1 MSILSHQET
10 GIKQDVIA
18 IRVFEKEI
26 SEALS
31 NLFITEY
38 SDVNV
43 LSVYSDLTGNLL
55 AYKVIK
61 SSLDEEPW
69 LHAGFNRIN
78 YVDFH
83 TGFSFIP
90 GKFMT
95 IEADGTGPE
104 QTEIGI
110 EYPITEAK
118 LHYSKGLLKYHG
130 TKKDHAVYLYRI
142 LNTYAIF
149 VFKGRNCVFANSFNC
164 TNELELLYF
173 IVNSIDLNGM
183 RQDEVSLYL
192 DYSMLRNEKT
202 MEFLKPYFLGIYPL
216 KVENPAIDTML
227 PFLPE
232 MLFPNQLL
240 SLCVSSAGL

>member
-1 MSILSHQET
+1 MDMGILSHQEA
-10 GIKQDVIA
+10 GVKQDVIA

-26 SEALS
+26 SEPLS

-43 LSVYSDLTGNLL
+43 LSIYSDLTGALL

-69 LHAGFNRIN
+69 LHAEFKHIS

-83 TGFSFIP
+83 TGFNFIP
-90 GKFMT
+90 GKFIST
-95 IEADGTGPE
+95 PADGG
-104 QTEIGI
+104 QMAIGI
-110 EYPITEAK
+110 EYPATEGK
-118 LHYSKGLLKYHG
+118 VHYSKGLLKYHG
-130 TKKDHAVYLYRI
+130 TKKDNAVYLYRI

-149 VFKGRNCVFANSFNC
+149 VFKGRDCVFANSFNC
-164 TNELELLYF
+164 SNELELLYF

-183 RQDEVSLYL
+183 RQDEMSLYL

-202 MEFLKPYFLGIYPL
+202 MEFLKPYFPGIYPL
-216 KVENPAIDTML
+216 KTENPAIDAMI

>member
-1 MSILSHQET
+1 MGILSHQET
-10 GIKQDVIA
+10 GMKQDVMA
-18 IRVFEKEI
+18 VRVFEKEI

-55 AYKVIK
+55 AYKVLQ
-61 SSLDEEPW
+61 SALDEDPW
-69 LHAGFNRIN
+69 LHGGFNRKLTM
-78 YVDFH
+78 DFH
-83 TGFSFIP
+83 TGFNFVP
-90 GKFMT
+90 GKF
-95 IEADGTGPE
+95 ADNSINNGGAGH
-104 QTEIGI
+104 QEIGI
-110 EYPITEAK
+110 EYPATEGK
-118 LHYSKGLLKYHG
+118 VHYSKGLLKYHG
-130 TKKDHAVYLYRI
+130 SKKSDAVYVYRI

-149 VFKGRNCVFANSFNC
+149 VFKGRDCVFANSFTC

-192 DYSMLRNEKT
+192 DYSMLRNERI
-202 MEFLKPYFLGIYPL
+202 MEFLQPYFPGIYPL
-216 KVENPAIDTML
+216 RAEHPQIDTMI